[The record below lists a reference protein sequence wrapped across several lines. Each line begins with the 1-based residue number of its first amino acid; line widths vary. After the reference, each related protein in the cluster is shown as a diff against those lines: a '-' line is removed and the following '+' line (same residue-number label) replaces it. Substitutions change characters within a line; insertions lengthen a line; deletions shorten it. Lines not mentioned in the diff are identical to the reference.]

1 MRIVGISISSA
12 KDTDKVADG
21 VVLGYGAIAKRDGR
35 RGLVG
40 VSYINGKHLFGKS
53 VAAIGAAGLAIGLA
67 LQGSLANFAGGV
79 LIMLFR
85 PFRAGDWIEAQG
97 VSGSVD
103 SIQIFHTTLK
113 TADNKVVIVPNGS
126 LSNGHIT
133 NYSRESTRRADIN
146 LGIDYSS
153 DIRLAREVLLKIA
166 EDPRVLRDP
175 EPVVFVTGLGD
186 SAVNLS
192 LRVWVATPD
201 FWPVTFGFTELAKE
215 RLLEIAVVITGPQ
228 LSPRVEGPV
237 IVVYPEGTW
246 YTYMDEK
253 VLDEIIEEHL
263 RHGRPVE
270 RDAEGH
276 SAAERVTNDDR
287 LLVRRELIQQ
297 VLRERTG
304 AV

>member
-1 MRIVGISISSA
+1 MNVEQLVKMSETWLPVMMQYAGQL
-12 KDTDKVADG
+12 T
-21 VVLGYGAIAKRDGR
+21 LAIITLLIGWW
-35 RGLVG
+35 L
-40 VSYINGKHLFGKS
+40 INGLIGKVGTLMQRRNVDRALQSFIASLAGIILKVLLLVS
-53 VAAIGAAGLAIGLA
+53 VASMIGVETTSFIAVIGAAGLAIGLA
-67 LQGSLANFAGGV
+67 LQGSLGNFAGGV

-215 RLLEIAVVITGPQ
+215 RLTEAGIGIPFPQRVV
-228 LSPRVEGPV
+228 
-237 IVVYPEGTW
+237 
-246 YTYMDEK
+246 
-253 VLDEIIEEHL
+253 HL
-263 RHGRPVE
+263 VQP
-270 RDAEGH
+270 
-276 SAAERVTNDDR
+276 S
-287 LLVRRELIQQ
+287 
-297 VLRERTG
+297 
-304 AV
+304 